1 MISIETM
8 KHRTEQMV
16 GEEFP
21 LVFWRGKGRVVGSS
35 DRELSLLV
43 RGMRAD
49 FTWDRLTVTW
59 KRFVANHT
67 LTVDELGGGHD
78 AVGIVSLFA
87 LMQAD
92 ALDVLDADGLLV
104 LKAPERC
111 MASFYIGISQGT
123 AFPMFVI
130 DHQGTMPEG
139 EFEIVC
145 KLGYLPLPKGHYS
158 LWTAITGFPKG
169 KKDPYLPWQPLVS
182 FEAFGPDRM
191 EPPEG
196 VMALSPV
203 YVGATWDVR

>member
-8 KHRTEQMV
+8 KHRTEQMI

-21 LVFWRGKGRVVGSS
+21 LVFWRGKGRIVESG

-59 KRFVANHT
+59 KRLVANHT

-92 ALDVLDADGLLV
+92 GLDVQDADGLLV
-104 LKAPERC
+104 LKAPED
-111 MASFYIGISQGT
+111 T
-123 AFPMFVI
+123 PV
-130 DHQGTMPEG
+130 HQYADMNRPT
-139 EFEIVC
+139 
-145 KLGYLPLPKGHYS
+145 S
-158 LWTAITGFPKG
+158 WA
-169 KKDPYLPWQPLVS
+169 PWRRKIH
-182 FEAFGPDRM
+182 GD
-191 EPPEG
+191 
-196 VMALSPV
+196 
-203 YVGATWDVR
+203 